1 MKPSTL
7 VDNDADDDV
16 DETAATARVMTSSA
30 ERREGS
36 SDDAAATAGKRLQL
50 KRLTPALCV
59 ILAYSEL
66 HGTRKPR
73 FGARLDFLS
82 RLAAAARSP
91 SQRQRPNDLQEL
103 LGFSD
108 RLGAAAMG
116 DGMDWP

>member
-50 KRLTPALCV
+50 KRLRPALCV
-59 ILAYSEL
+59 ERCVILA
-66 HGTRKPR
+66 KI
-73 FGARLDFLS
+73 
-82 RLAAAARSP
+82 
-91 SQRQRPNDLQEL
+91 
-103 LGFSD
+103 
-108 RLGAAAMG
+108 
-116 DGMDWP
+116 